1 MIRGLFAASCWCK
14 HITVGL
20 QVRRPGKMCQWVPRR
35 PGVSV
40 ARAETLWH
48 ESLRY
53 WQCRAGCLISIGA
66 GARSRDSLLGLAA
79 RKGRL
84 ESKYSARKRYISSWY
99 IWSWIGATWVRP
111 GTGVFFVGP
120 AEQGFNQVTV
130 IPNYRGMWLIRVI
143 CDLQI

>member
-66 GARSRDSLLGLAA
+66 GQAPAAETRCWGL
-79 RKGRL
+79 RL
-84 ESKYSARKRYISSWY
+84 ERGGCSKANIALESAIFRADIFGAESWQRGFGREREFFLWDRRNRVLTSRQLCKSRWFQ
-99 IWSWIGATWVRP
+99 IIG
-111 GTGVFFVGP
+111 
-120 AEQGFNQVTV
+120 E
-130 IPNYRGMWLIRVI
+130 
-143 CDLQI
+143 CDS